1 MTYIVRKIISGRPY
15 FYLIESKKVAGKV
28 HKKTVAYLG
37 KNPAIAE
44 IRETLADLTRLESE
58 KIIKQFKILLKKGGA

>member
-15 FYLIESKKVAGKV
+15 FYLIESKKV
-28 HKKTVAYLG
+28 
-37 KNPAIAE
+37 AE